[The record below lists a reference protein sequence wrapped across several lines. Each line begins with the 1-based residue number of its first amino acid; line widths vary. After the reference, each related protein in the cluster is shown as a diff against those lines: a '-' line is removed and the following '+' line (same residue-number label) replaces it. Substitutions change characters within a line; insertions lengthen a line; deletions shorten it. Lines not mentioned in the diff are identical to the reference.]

1 VITGL
6 TNDTTYPVTI
16 KAVNAINDS
25 SASNSI
31 SATPTITVPP
41 TDSGDSSSSPTITAT
56 AKPITKIKA
65 KKPVNKIV
73 TNPFEEP
80 EVSSSNTEEIVPE
93 IIPEIALPK
102 TNLIDVNPVDRA
114 LNAVYWM
121 FFVLAVMMLLIGVS
135 YRDRF
140 YGFVRRRKDD

>member
-1 VITGL
+1 M
-6 TNDTTYPVTI
+6 
-16 KAVNAINDS
+16 
-25 SASNSI
+25 
-31 SATPTITVPP
+31 
-41 TDSGDSSSSPTITAT
+41 
-56 AKPITKIKA
+56 
-65 KKPVNKIV
+65 KKPVNKII

-80 EVSSSNTEEIVPE
+80 EVSSNNTEETVPE
-93 IIPEIALPK
+93 IIPETALPK